1 MHSVYYPGKAPK
13 EYDQEE
19 YCPHCDSTIPVVIDQ
34 DDFEHYE
41 FTCPVC
47 GEKLMLC
54 TLCNDDQDGGC
65 DWTEE
70 YGCFRM
76 RKGIENS
83 GK

>member
-1 MHSVYYPGKAPK
+1 MHSVYYPGKVPK

-19 YCPHCDSTIPVVIDQ
+19 YCPHCDNVIPVVIDH

-47 GEKLMLC
+47 GNRLMLC
-54 TLCNDDQDGGC
+54 TLCDEDQDGAC
-65 DWTEE
+65 DWIEK

-76 RKGIENS
+76 RKP
-83 GK
+83 